1 VHWILPTIPVQPKDD
16 NIPENG
22 SFRSLTRNTVPP
34 GTETGHRCLHSLF
47 SVILLAKARRTL
59 QTVLLSYKT
68 KFLSCVIAFFFS
80 SYREWTGISWWKPE
94 TTTACGTRGSPA
106 QWQATNMD
114 PNAPNS
120 DSVNI
125 SYKVIKELAHFQQQ
139 YDKLTEE
146 IQQVKVQL
154 KNSSPLEPGAPKA
167 QQREEWRS
175 WLELQIKTKQRARQE
190 LLTALQKKG
199 FLIDELPE

>member
-1 VHWILPTIPVQPKDD
+1 
-16 NIPENG
+16 
-22 SFRSLTRNTVPP
+22 
-34 GTETGHRCLHSLF
+34 
-47 SVILLAKARRTL
+47 
-59 QTVLLSYKT
+59 
-68 KFLSCVIAFFFS
+68 
-80 SYREWTGISWWKPE
+80 
-94 TTTACGTRGSPA
+94 
-106 QWQATNMD
+106 MD

-154 KNSSPLEPGAPKA
+154 KNSPPLEPGAPNA

-175 WLELQIKTKQRARQE
+175 WLELQITSKQRARQE